1 MTPGN
6 MPRRQGSRPGEV
18 TWENLRGR
26 PAFGKYAVATNIS
39 YNELTELPD
48 LSSLGSTKAA
58 PRTGSR
64 GGLSGYQTVKTS
76 TKSALVTK
84 KDSPDVQVWPGKG
97 DVKLTCFPAGEDEYA
112 VKVVHLKAT

>member
-48 LSSLGSTKAA
+48 LSSLGSTKAV

-64 GGLSGYQTVKTS
+64 GGPEWLSNRE
-76 TKSALVTK
+76 
-84 KDSPDVQVWPGKG
+84 DV
-97 DVKLTCFPAGEDEYA
+97 DEVRA
-112 VKVVHLKAT
+112 RHQEGFA